1 MLSRTSLLH
10 VRQSGVSNALRRR
23 NPSEHR
29 GPESVLKVRDIMT
42 SIESDE
48 RVKVVVLDSAVAGSL
63 RNHSDFDLTRL
74 AGDGPPATSS
84 L

>member
-1 MLSRTSLLH
+1 
-10 VRQSGVSNALRRR
+10 
-23 NPSEHR
+23 
-29 GPESVLKVRDIMT
+29 MT